1 MAISKI
7 DKPKW
12 QDYFDRVSRVLAG
25 KNAELEVDALE
36 IGSQI
41 ELEWVPL
48 MGMLYDPQGDIIAV
62 MVEGLDHM
70 IRHPQTLFVDM
81 TGSALTSLEVV
92 DAGQMHHI
100 IRLRDPLML
109 PAPAH

>member
-1 MAISKI
+1 MAKI
-7 DKPKW
+7 EKAVW
-12 QDYFDRVSRVLAG
+12 REYFDRVSKASEG
-25 KNAELEVDALE
+25 KNVELEVDALE

-48 MGMLYDPQGDIIAV
+48 MGLLYDPRGDVLAV

-70 IRHPQTLFVDM
+70 IRRPQTVFVDM
-81 TGSALTSLEVV
+81 TGSALTSVEVI
-92 DAGQMHHI
+92 DADQVRHI

-109 PAPAH
+109 PAPG

>member
-1 MAISKI
+1 MAIAKI
-7 DKPKW
+7 EKAVW
-12 QDYFDRVSRVLAG
+12 RDYFDRVSKASEG
-25 KNAELEVDALE
+25 KNVELEVEALE

-48 MGMLYDPQGDIIAV
+48 MGLLYDPQGDVLAV

-70 IRHPQTLFVDM
+70 IRRPQTVFVDM
-81 TGSALTSLEVV
+81 TGSALTSVEVI
-92 DAGQMHHI
+92 DADQVRHI

-109 PAPAH
+109 PAPA

>member
-1 MAISKI
+1 MAIAKI
-7 DKPKW
+7 EKAVW
-12 QDYFDRVSRVLAG
+12 RDYFDRVSKASEG
-25 KNAELEVDALE
+25 KNVELEVEALE

-48 MGMLYDPQGDIIAV
+48 MGLLYDPKNDVLAV

-70 IRHPQTLFVDM
+70 IRRPQTVFVDM
-81 TGSALTSLEVV
+81 TGSALTSVEVI
-92 DAGQMHHI
+92 DADQVRHI

-109 PAPAH
+109 PAPA

>member
-1 MAISKI
+1 MAIAKLE
-7 DKPKW
+7 KAVW
-12 QDYFDRVSRVLAG
+12 REYFDRVSKTIEG
-25 KNAELEVDALE
+25 KNVELEVEALE

-48 MGMLYDPQGDIIAV
+48 MGLLYDPKNDVLAV

-70 IRHPQTLFVDM
+70 IRRPQTVFVDM
-81 TGSALTSLEVV
+81 TGSALTSVEVI
-92 DAGQMHHI
+92 DADQVRHI

-109 PAPAH
+109 PAPT